1 MKWVVVSFPPSQSN
15 PLMDDHVQWMD
26 EESSC
31 TSWTPYD
38 EYPCKMDRTG
48 QPNCNKTQDG
58 GAGSGYVTIHKFSES
73 HDRGFF
79 VIHANEGLSGS
90 SALDKR
96 VISSIKYTRQ
106 LQREKSESSH
116 ERTPKSF
123 KTRRDHGGTEDDE
136 VAEEHQHMTPKL
148 DVYSFGVL
156 LLRLFCRGFQDE
168 RELLQWARPL
178 LARHAFHELLDGR
191 LEGCDTYELYRVM
204 LTAAACISL
213 PPLGRP
219 TITQVVSMLESR
231 NSSILTPSPSSSCQ
245 SPAKGLG
252 ASRDTFLHGL
262 IVYNL
267 FVCMPFF
274 FDVEDFPDCHPD
286 SAKNQGS
293 AAGGLFWQLVSDGME
308 ISDGYEII

>member
-1 MKWVVVSFPPSQSN
+1 MTIAIEIGRCIRYLHEECTEG
-15 PLMDDHVQWMD
+15 PLVHGNLQ
-26 EESSC
+26 
-31 TSWTPYD
+31 
-38 EYPCKMDRTG
+38 PC
-48 QPNCNKTQDG
+48 N
-58 GAGSGYVTIHKFSES
+58 IF
-73 HDRGFF
+73 
-79 VIHANEGLSGS
+79 LSRD
-90 SALDKR
+90 LKPM
-96 VISSIKYTRQ
+96 ISSIKYTRQ

-123 KTRRDHGGTEDDE
+123 KTRDHGGTEDDE

-245 SPAKGLG
+245 SPAK
-252 ASRDTFLHGL
+252 
-262 IVYNL
+262 V
-267 FVCMPFF
+267 
-274 FDVEDFPDCHPD
+274 
-286 SAKNQGS
+286 
-293 AAGGLFWQLVSDGME
+293 
-308 ISDGYEII
+308 